1 MGYVHCVDGAMGSMA
16 AAMAADVGM
25 LVACCLLDVNGEV
38 EVECVRFHFRSEA
51 LDCINQAILGNGVEE
66 HRCLHVG

>member
-1 MGYVHCVDGAMGSMA
+1 
-16 AAMAADVGM
+16 MAADVGM